1 VRFTPSE
8 VHVKV
13 SSLTLK
19 DKEERRIVR
28 GHAWVYR
35 NELQAPPA
43 LEDGTLVDVFAANRR
58 FVGRGFFQA
67 QGGIAAR
74 LLTRRQEDIDLP
86 FFLEALTSPAALRAR
101 LFPGST
107 VYRWVFGESDGLP
120 GVVID
125 RYGAVAVAHT
135 QCAYYGTVK
144 DALAQAVLATP
155 GVSGLLL
162 DVGGTRHSFGTV
174 PAQVSI
180 ELDGLLL
187 EVPIEGGQKTGMF
200 LDQRMNAIVASKLAH
215 GLSVLDGH
223 TNVGQWACR
232 MALGGATRVLAVDTS
247 RPALDIAQ
255 ANAQANG
262 VGETCLFECAAIE
275 DVLARDEHYGLII
288 LDPPAFAK
296 ARPQSTKAMGRY
308 QALNRAAIR
317 RLEPGGILVSCS
329 CSHFVDDTQFLETIK
344 RAAIS
349 EQRQLQLLEF
359 RGASPD
365 HPVLVSMPETSYLK
379 CAILRVL

>member
-1 VRFTPSE
+1 MKIP
-8 VHVKV
+8 
-13 SSLTLK
+13 SLTLK

-35 NELQAPPA
+35 NELQSPPA

-74 LLTRRQEDIDLP
+74 LLSRRQEDLGTTH
-86 FFLEALTSPAALRAR
+86 FAELLTSAAALRQR

-107 VYRWVFGESDGLP
+107 TYRWVFGESDGLP
-120 GVVID
+120 GLVID
-125 RYGAVAVAHT
+125 RYGEIAVAQT
-135 QCAYYGTVK
+135 QCVYYGQVK
-144 DALAQAVLATP
+144 EILAEVVLATP
-155 GVSGLLL
+155 GISGFAL
-162 DVGGTRHSFGTV
+162 DVSGTRHTFGHV
-174 PAQVSI
+174 PSQVTI
-180 ELDGLLL
+180 DLDSLRLD
-187 EVPIEGGQKTGMF
+187 VPIEGGQKTGMF
-200 LDQRMNAIVASKLAH
+200 LDQRVNALVASRLAH
-215 GLSVLDGH
+215 GLRVLDGH

-232 MALGGATRVLAVDTS
+232 MAASGALHVHAVDTS
-247 RPALDIAQ
+247 RAAIDLAH
-255 ANAQANG
+255 ANASANG
-262 VGETCLFECAAIE
+262 LAERCRFECAAIE
-275 DVLARDEHYGLII
+275 DVLAREDRYDLIV

-296 ARPQSTKAMGRY
+296 ARAQGTKAMGRY
-308 QALNRAAIR
+308 QALNRAALR

-344 RAAIS
+344 RAAVA